1 MAMFARHRHG
11 LQRHRYAWL
20 LLFALW
26 LPLSQTAALG
36 HLIGHH
42 GRIAAAQDD
51 AGIGPEHCTSCLT
64 ATALVGGAIT
74 DAAEPAVLPPPD
86 GTQPRVPP
94 PRTDFERAPLPYLS
108 RAPPLAS
115 S

>member
-1 MAMFARHRHG
+1 MFARHRHE
-11 LQRHRYAWL
+11 LRRHRYAWL

-26 LPLSQTAALG
+26 LPLAQAAALC

-42 GRIAAAQDD
+42 GRIVALQDD
-51 AGIGPEHCTSCLT
+51 AGIGQEPCSTCLT
-64 ATALVGGAIT
+64 AATLVGGAIT
-74 DAAEPAVLPPPD
+74 DAAAPAALPPPD
-86 GTQPRVPP
+86 GTQPRLPP
-94 PRTDFERAPLPYLS
+94 PHTDFERAPLPYLS